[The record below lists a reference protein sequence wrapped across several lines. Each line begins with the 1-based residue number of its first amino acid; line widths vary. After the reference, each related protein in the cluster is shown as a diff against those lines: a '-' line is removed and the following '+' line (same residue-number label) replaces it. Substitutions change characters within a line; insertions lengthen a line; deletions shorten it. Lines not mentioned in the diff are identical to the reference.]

1 MVTAGYLLDTS
12 ILVFLLRRQR
22 PAIVERM
29 EHADGALHVSTISVA
44 ELAYGASRSSD
55 PLRNRIAVEEV
66 LSRLIVLD
74 FDALAASRSGT
85 VRADLAAA
93 GSPIGGYDLLLAGH
107 ALAADLT
114 MVTNNVKEF
123 ERVRGLRVDDWSQSA
138 SEG

>member
-1 MVTAGYLLDTS
+1 MTAGYLLDNS

-22 PAIVERM
+22 PEIVERM
-29 EHADGALHVSTISVA
+29 ERTDGALHVSTISVA

-55 PLRNRIAVEEV
+55 PLRNRIAVEEM
-66 LSRLIVLD
+66 LSRLSVLD

-85 VRADLAAA
+85 VRADLVAA
-93 GSPIGGYDLLLAGH
+93 GTLIGGYDLLLAGH

-114 MVTNNVKEF
+114 MVTNNVREF
-123 ERVRGLRVDDWSQSA
+123 ERVRGLRVEDWSLPT

>member
-1 MVTAGYLLDTS
+1 MTDAYLLDTS

-22 PAIVERM
+22 PEIVERM
-29 EHADGALHVSTISVA
+29 EQADGALHVSTISVA

-55 PLRNRIAVEEV
+55 PLRNRIAVEEL

-85 VRADLAAA
+85 VRADIAAI

-123 ERVRGLRVDDWSQSA
+123 SRVRGLRVEDWSQPG

>member
-1 MVTAGYLLDTS
+1 MTAGYLLDTS

-22 PAIVERM
+22 PEIVERM
-29 EHADGALHVSTISVA
+29 ERTDGALHVSTISVA

-66 LSRLIVLD
+66 LSRLSVLD

-85 VRADLAAA
+85 VRADLVAA
-93 GSPIGGYDLLLAGH
+93 GILIGGYDLLLAGH

>member
-1 MVTAGYLLDTS
+1 MTHGYLLDTS
-12 ILVFLLRRQR
+12 ILAFLLRRQR
-22 PAIVERM
+22 PEMVERM
-29 EHADGALHVSTISVA
+29 EQADGALHVSTISVA

-55 PLRNRIAVEEV
+55 PLRNRIAVEEL

-85 VRADLAAA
+85 VRADIAAT
-93 GSPIGGYDLLLAGH
+93 GSPIGGCDLLLAGH

-123 ERVRGLRVDDWSQSA
+123 SRVRGLRVEDWSQPG

>member
-1 MVTAGYLLDTS
+1 MTAGYLLDTS

-22 PAIVERM
+22 PEIVERM
-29 EHADGALHVSTISVA
+29 ERTDGALHVSTISVA

-66 LSRLIVLD
+66 LSRLSVLD

-85 VRADLAAA
+85 VRADLVAA
-93 GSPIGGYDLLLAGH
+93 GILIGGYDLLLAGH

-114 MVTNNVKEF
+114 MVTNNVREF
-123 ERVRGLRVDDWSQSA
+123 ERVRGLRVDDWSQPA
-138 SEG
+138 